1 MPDRIAVLLLA
12 RCGKAANCRWQEMA
26 KAINIYLSEE
36 RIEMRQPD
44 RVTISLDD
52 ETAELFQKVKRES
65 KSSQSELMRAAL
77 KFYEKYRALHEAV
90 NADKVSTYVE
100 LLAGGEHIVLDIDHW
115 FLFLS
120 FMESHPDKERFWELH
135 RAICAAHAE
144 EFKSKQCKAEQVLKR
159 LEACNFF
166 KVSEASAGAVT
177 VVLGPEVTRRFVKT
191 ELEGILARMGFEV
204 GIKEDLAKLRL
215 KFHEPPH

>member
-1 MPDRIAVLLLA
+1 
-12 RCGKAANCRWQEMA
+12 
-26 KAINIYLSEE
+26 
-36 RIEMRQPD
+36 MRQPD

-65 KSSQSELMRAAL
+65 KSSQSEVMRAAL

-90 NADKVSTYVE
+90 NAEKVSTYVE

-120 FMESHPDKERFWELH
+120 FMESHPDQERFWELH

-144 EFKSKQCKAEQVLKR
+144 EFTSKHCKAEQVLKR

-166 KVSEASAGAVT
+166 KVSEASADAVT

-191 ELEGILARMGFEV
+191 ELEGILARMGLEV

-215 KFHEPPH
+215 KFHELPH

>member
-1 MPDRIAVLLLA
+1 MA
-12 RCGKAANCRWQEMA
+12 CGRSGKKQCILKRT
-26 KAINIYLSEE
+26 
-36 RIEMRQPD
+36 EMRQPD

-77 KFYEKYRALHEAV
+77 KFYEKHRALYGSV
-90 NADKVSTYVE
+90 NADRVSTYIE
-100 LLAGGEHIVLDIDHW
+100 LLASGEHVVLDIDHW
-115 FLFLS
+115 LLFLS
-120 FMESHPDKERFWELH
+120 FMESHPDQERFWELH

-144 EFKSKQCKAEQVLKR
+144 EFTAKQCGAEQVLKR

-166 KVSEASAGAVT
+166 RVSEATAEAVT
-177 VVLGPEVTRRFVKT
+177 VVLGSEVTRRFVKT
-191 ELEGILARMGFEV
+191 ELENILARMGFEV

-215 KFHEPPH
+215 KFHEPPY